1 MKTNCPYRWYQFAWA
16 CVSVCAL
23 LGVSLCL
30 TSCQVTHDTGK
41 GTTITFRVSPEE
53 AAGFAAHLGLSK
65 KFGISGKEARRVL
78 P

>member
-1 MKTNCPYRWYQFAWA
+1 MKTSTFAIA
-16 CVSVCAL
+16 VLVSL
-23 LGVSLCL
+23 SLCL

-65 KFGISGKEARRVL
+65 KFGMSGKEARNVL